1 VLIRFIGLGLFF
13 FGFWFLGQNIIFSS
27 QISFFT
33 FRGIAAGGSIILLIA
48 GISTYL
54 FGSGS
59 SRNAGLV
66 MLLLAVVL
74 IFMSGIVIIT
84 PTSLAE
90 VGVGIAAMIF
100 GGRMITSGRY
110 DI

>member
-1 VLIRFIGLGLFF
+1 MIRLIGLGLFF
-13 FGFWFLGQNIIFSS
+13 FGFWFIGQNIIFTS

-33 FRGIAAGGSIILLIA
+33 FRGIAAGGSIILLVG

-66 MLLLAVVL
+66 MLLLASVL
-74 IFMSGIVIIT
+74 IFMSGVVIIT

-90 VGVGIAAMIF
+90 VFIGIAAMIF

>member
-1 VLIRFIGLGLFF
+1 MIRLAGLGLFF

-27 QISFFT
+27 RISFFT

-100 GGRMITSGRY
+100 GGRMVTLGRY
-110 DI
+110 DL

>member
-1 VLIRFIGLGLFF
+1 MIRLIGLGLFF
-13 FGFWFLGQNIIFSS
+13 FGFWFIGQNIIFTS

-33 FRGIAAGGSIILLIA
+33 FRGIAAGGSIILLIG

-59 SRNAGLV
+59 SRNAGLL
-66 MLLLAVVL
+66 MLFLSAVL
-74 IFMSGIVIIT
+74 IFMSGVIIIN

-90 VGVGIAAMIF
+90 IFIGIAAMIF

>member
-1 VLIRFIGLGLFF
+1 MLTRLIGLAIFF
-13 FGFWFLGQNIIFSS
+13 FGFWFLGQNIIFTS

-33 FRGIAAGGSIILLIA
+33 FRGIAAGGSVILLVA

-54 FGSGS
+54 FGSGNN
-59 SRNAGLV
+59 RNAGLL
-66 MLLLAVVL
+66 MLFLSIVL
-74 IFMSGIVIIT
+74 IFMSGVVIIT

-90 VGVGIAAMIF
+90 VFVGLVAMIF

-110 DI
+110 NI